1 MLSKDFEN
9 YMNPPVDYEWTEED
23 VVKEYLRTKNKK
35 RTARI
40 SCLSV
45 SEVTKILKNN
55 HVK

>member
-23 VVKEYLRTKNKK
+23 VVKEYLRTKDKK